1 MQLRTYTPLLI
12 LAGFLG
18 TACSRSDARVGLT
31 QPTQFNGDSSVSVRA
46 TSTTALAEPVNNPI
60 CPMVA
65 PFQVKFTVVVEP
77 RDRGTVTVNAIT
89 LQFTDI
95 AGVRMPQVTLAAPLP
110 TAQIGTELVQ
120 TRGLTI
126 PLKLGIGCGTRQ
138 RGTVRVTVDTRDQQG
153 RQGSGMTTVSVN

>member
-1 MQLRTYTPLLI
+1 MQLRTCTPLLI

-18 TACSRSDARVGLT
+18 TACSRTDARVGLT

-46 TSTTALAEPVNNPI
+46 TSATALAEPVNNAI

-65 PFQVKFTVVVEP
+65 PFQVRFGVIVEP
-77 RDRGTVTVNAIT
+77 RGNVTVNAIR

-95 AGVRMPQVTLAAPLP
+95 FGVRMPQVTLAAPLP
-110 TAQIGTELVQ
+110 TVQIGTELVQ

-126 PLKLGIGCGTRQ
+126 PVNLGIGCGTRQ
-138 RGTVRVTVDTRDQQG
+138 RGTVRVTVETRDDHG
-153 RQGSGMTTVSVN
+153 REGSGMTTVSVN